1 MINNKIR
8 IIAYERSKNNY
19 YYFELSPGSTIEEAR
34 DKVVEWQSKYGV
46 AYIETYENEEWEK
59 YE

>member
-1 MINNKIR
+1 VSCIN
-8 IIAYERSKNNY
+8 
-19 YYFELSPGSTIEEAR
+19 STIEEAH

>member
-8 IIAYERSKNNY
+8 IIAYERSTNNY